1 MKRILLCIMA
11 AALVASS
18 LSGCMVLGGVG
29 AVLGQMQAGEKQ
41 PAQNASA
48 GDPGASSQS
57 GTTSRVEDFA
67 PNGTSPDNG
76 KEELSPTQPAPE
88 QDKNE
93 NHENNTNDDR
103 NDQWTE
109 DEDAGWRPE
118 EEPPA
123 VEIPSRQNELV
134 AYDNTFSVEGFPG
147 WYRESASLNAASD
160 LTISDETGNFGMM
173 FITERKSD
181 FGGTFTPEEVVGF
194 MANNIRNADPEASV
208 GRIRMTKVDGYLGA
222 TCTVEAT
229 VSGMNL
235 TYQLTAV
242 DRDDYFLEISSWSK
256 NSMANQGQKYFLE
269 IMESYKE
276 R

>member
-1 MKRILLCIMA
+1 MKRILLCVLA

-18 LSGCMVLGGVG
+18 LSGCMVLGGMG

-48 GDPGASSQS
+48 GDPEASSQS
-57 GTTSRVEDFA
+57 GTTSRVEDSA

-76 KEELSPTQPAPE
+76 KEELSPIQPAPE
-88 QDKNE
+88 QNENE

-109 DEDAGWRPE
+109 DEDAGRLPE
-118 EEPPA
+118 
-123 VEIPSRQNELV
+123 VELPSEKNELV

-147 WYRESASLNAASD
+147 WYRESASLNAASQ
-160 LTISDETGNFGMM
+160 LTIGDGTKNFYMM
-173 FITERKSD
+173 FITERKTD

-194 MANNIRNADPEASV
+194 MANNIRNIDPDASV
-208 GRIRMTKVDGYLGA
+208 GRIRMTKVDGYIGA

-235 TYQLTAV
+235 TYQMTAV